1 MQSHRGRKQLMQ
13 VSEVGS
19 PRCLALLQPRRRL
32 VSGQSA
38 KGLLLRLFI
47 WNAGVSNRE
56 AQELSKHQ
64 HDQMKFAFEENQWGG

>member
-1 MQSHRGRKQLMQ
+1 M
-13 VSEVGS
+13 
-19 PRCLALLQPRRRL
+19 
-32 VSGQSA
+32 SGQSA